1 MTARQSAIIRILD
14 RLKGHTSKLHLVKLA
29 FLLSK
34 ESVDAPRSAIYEF
47 VPYKFGPYSFTLYY
61 DLAQLTQDGWL
72 ETTNTGVRL
81 LGFRKDEPRD
91 LAFGFSAEIDRILDE
106 YSGMPVGD
114 LIADVYRRYPWYTAK
129 SQDLSKR
136 ATKLPQAPVAVY
148 KIGYEGLMVDGLM
161 NRLLRSGI
169 ARLIDV
175 RCNPVARRFGF
186 HKSTLQRVS
195 ADLGIEYVHIP
206 DLGVPSE
213 RRQDLDGDKSYAAL
227 FDWYESELV
236 KSKKTAVVQAI
247 ELIKTK
253 PSALMCMEA
262 DPACCHR
269 TRLAKHIAAL
279 SGLPVVELS
288 SDEAQRV
295 SVH

>member
-1 MTARQSAIIRILD
+1 MTARQSSLIKILSHLD
-14 RLKGHTSKLHLVKLA
+14 GRTSKLHLVKLA

-34 ESVDAPRSAIYEF
+34 ESADAPRTALYEF

-61 DLAQLTQDGWL
+61 DLSQLVQDGWI
-72 ETTNTGVRL
+72 ETTNTDVRL

-91 LAFGFSAEIDRILDE
+91 LAFGFAAEIGRVLEAYAD
-106 YSGMPVGD
+106 MPVGD
-114 LIADVYRRYPWYTAK
+114 LVADVYRRYPWYTAN

-136 ATKLPQAPVAVY
+136 AVKLPKAAVAVY
-148 KIGYEGLMVDGLM
+148 KTGYEGVMVDGLM
-161 NRLLRSGI
+161 NRLLRCGI

-186 HKSTLQRVS
+186 HKSTLQRVG

-213 RRQDLDGDKSYAAL
+213 RRQDLDDRKSYVKV
-227 FDWYESELV
+227 FDWYESELD
-236 KSKKTAVVQAI
+236 KSKKAAVAQAVA
-247 ELIKTK
+247 LMNSK
-253 PSALMCMEA
+253 PSVLLCMEA

-269 TRLAKHIAAL
+269 TRLATHIAAL
-279 SGLPVVELS
+279 TGMPIVELS
-288 SDEAQRV
+288 SDEADPV

>member
-1 MTARQSAIIRILD
+1 MTARQSSLIKILSHLD
-14 RLKGHTSKLHLVKLA
+14 GRTSKLHLVKLA

-34 ESVDAPRSAIYEF
+34 ESADAPRTALYEF

-61 DLAQLTQDGWL
+61 DLSQLVQDGWI
-72 ETTNTGVRL
+72 ETTNTEVRL

-91 LAFGFSAEIDRILDE
+91 LAFGFAAEIDRVLEE
-106 YSGMPVGD
+106 YAPMPVGD
-114 LIADVYRRYPWYTAK
+114 LVADVYRRYPWYTAN

-136 ATKLPQAPVAVY
+136 AVKLPKAALAVY
-148 KIGYEGLMVDGLM
+148 KTGYEGVMVDGLM
-161 NRLLRSGI
+161 NRLLRCGI

-213 RRQDLDGDKSYAAL
+213 RRQDLDDRKSYSKV
-227 FDWYESELV
+227 FDWYESELD
-236 KSKKTAVVQAI
+236 KSKKAAVAQAVA
-247 ELIKTK
+247 LMNSK
-253 PSALMCMEA
+253 PSVLMCMEA
-262 DPACCHR
+262 DPVCCHR
-269 TRLAKHIAAL
+269 TRLATHIAAL
-279 SGLPVVELS
+279 TGMPIVELS
-288 SDEAQRV
+288 SDEADPV